1 MARRVGHRAPGSG
14 DLMAAPKLSVVI
26 PAYNEEE
33 SIGECVREVCSV
45 MDRLGQTYEV
55 VVVDDGSTDSTPERL
70 CALRPQFAAL
80 RVVRILKNSGETA
93 ATDAGFRAA
102 RGELIAT
109 VDADLQNDP
118 ADIPKMVAMM
128 NDWDV
133 VCGVRAKREDSFVR
147 RVSSRAANWLR
158 NKLTRESI
166 TDVGCT
172 MKVVRASYAK
182 KVKLF
187 TGMHRFLPTLLRME
201 GARVTEVPVH
211 HRPRLKGRSKY
222 GVWNRLFRG
231 LYDLFGVRWMQS
243 RWLRYESREE
253 R

>member
-1 MARRVGHRAPGSG
+1 
-14 DLMAAPKLSVVI
+14 MAAPKLSVVI

-33 SIGECVREVCSV
+33 CISECVREVCSV
-45 MDRLGQTYEV
+45 MERLGQTYEV
-55 VVVDDGSTDSTPERL
+55 VVVDDGSTDSTAERL
-70 CALRPQFAAL
+70 RALRPQFPAL

-109 VDADLQNDP
+109 VDADLQNNP

-133 VCGVRAKREDSFVR
+133 VCGVRTKREDSFVR
-147 RVSSRAANWLR
+147 RVSSRVANWLR
-158 NKLTRESI
+158 NQLTRESI

-201 GARVTEVPVH
+201 GARVTEIPVN